1 MQRTLWAIA
10 LGLCASVAHAQ
21 NAASPV
27 EVSGKIEA
35 VQGNRIAIKALSGVV
50 YNCEL
55 TKTWTGPDNLSY
67 SAPAEPSIIVTGTE
81 DARNLRPGHAI
92 QFQAVLAGKK
102 TVVGDVTAATLVTL
116 APDARVGILSA
127 EPADAPAGGDD
138 KKAPANLENCLIL
151 GTITKAKSNMLTVT
165 APGMK
170 ALNFKLTDDATIT
183 VSGSDL
189 RLARIGDQITAK
201 GFAIA
206 LPLVAVQD
214 VKIEHTPAPEKVPR
228 GKPKVDDVA
237 RPNGK
242 GPRNPFGVGDPEDAA
257 ADPAAPA
264 KPKVKLELI
273 KTN

>member
-10 LGLCASVAHAQ
+10 LGLFASAAHGQ
-21 NAASPV
+21 NPV
-27 EVSGKIEA
+27 EVSGKIEG
-35 VQGNRIAIKALSGVV
+35 VQGNRIAIKALSGDVFT
-50 YNCEL
+50 CEL
-55 TKTWTGPDNLSY
+55 TQTWKGADGMNY
-67 SAPAEPSIIVTGTE
+67 SAPAAPSIIVTGTE
-81 DARNLRPGHAI
+81 DARNLRAGHAI

-102 TVVGDVTAATLVTL
+102 TVVGEVTAATLLTL

-127 EPADAPAGGDD
+127 DPADAPAGGDD
-138 KKAPANLENCLIL
+138 KKAAGNLETCLIL
-151 GTITKAKSNMLTVT
+151 GTITKAKNNTLTVT

-170 ALNFKLTDDATIT
+170 ALTFKLADDAVIT

-189 RLARIGDQITAK
+189 RLARVGDQITAK

-237 RPNGK
+237 KPNGK